1 VAQLFSLGG
10 IRMHSIIPA
19 IFFLALGFGFI
30 VFSRQVIAGV
40 HWLDK
45 KILTEERRRQFP
57 GHGGITY
64 EPWMAVLL
72 GASWIGCAI
81 FFWFISR

>member
-1 VAQLFSLGG
+1 
-10 IRMHSIIPA
+10 MHSKIPA
-19 IFFLALGFGFI
+19 IVFLVLGVGF
-30 VFSRQVIAGV
+30 VAFSRQVIAGV

-45 KILTEERRRQFP
+45 RIWTEERRRQFP
-57 GHGGITY
+57 GHGGRSY

-72 GASWIGCAI
+72 GASWIICAI